1 MSPDPTV
8 NISEQLDALRV
19 RFIGKTRQ
27 QLQDLGDMVRRI
39 RDESA
44 TGSDLDEM
52 YQMLHRLAG
61 SSGTFGFDALG
72 HQARELE
79 QQVKPLVE
87 LARETTLSPES
98 MAAVIGPRFER
109 AVGSLDTLLH
119 SAARVSEHVSDSSPI
134 PETEVRPDAHESR
147 KLSVVWP
154 SDEDAAEH
162 DSLCKGLEES
172 GFSVCR
178 VALEDLQDWLASEAC
193 LVVLCHDSL
202 VEMVAECLQIY
213 AGQAGGRRVPFLTV
227 VQDDGFA
234 RNYDLAVMG
243 AFGTFTMPVDVPAL
257 SDRIERILSEQA
269 SMFGGRVLIVDDDME
284 LLEHYALVLASAGL
298 SVRTISDPESLLH
311 ALSEFDPDIV
321 FMDLRIG
328 DFSGTTLAR
337 MIRFDARWIGLP
349 IVYLSSEKD
358 LSAQLEALSEGADEF
373 ITKPVSDSYL
383 INVSRVRCYRA
394 RQLDKLISRDSLTGL
409 LKHSLIKQEVH
420 KEYARAKRSGYDSV
434 VAMVDLDHFKQVN
447 DTWGH
452 RTGDQ
457 VIKAL
462 AHALRVKLRKTDVIG
477 RYGGEEFLIV
487 MPECRPDDARRVLQ
501 ELCDYFATQVF
512 DTEDGQFQVTLSA
525 GASDLLLYPDADTAM
540 VAADQALYLR
550 KSAGRNGVTL
560 AGDKLT

>member
-8 NISEQLDALRV
+8 DISEQLDALRV

-87 LARETTLSPES
+87 LARETTLSSES
-98 MAAVIGPRFER
+98 MAAVMGPRFER
-109 AVGSLDTLLH
+109 AVGSLDTLLR
-119 SAARVSEHVSDSSPI
+119 SAARVSEHVSGSSPI
-134 PETEVRPDAHESR
+134 QETEARPDTHESR
-147 KLSVVWP
+147 QLAVVWP
-154 SDEDAAEH
+154 PDEDAAEH
-162 DSLCKGLEES
+162 DSLCKGLEEN
-172 GFSVCR
+172 GFSACR
-178 VALEDLQDWLASEAC
+178 VALENLQDWLASEAC

-202 VEMVAECLQIY
+202 VEGVAERLQLY
-213 AGQAGGRRVPFLTV
+213 ASQAGGCWVPFLTI

-234 RNYDLAVMG
+234 RSYDLAIKG

-257 SDRIERILSEQA
+257 GDRIERILSEQA

-284 LLEHYALVLASAGL
+284 LLEHYALVLESAGL
-298 SVRTISDPESLLH
+298 SVQTISEPQALLH

-328 DFSGTTLAR
+328 GFSGTTLAR

-501 ELCDYFATQVF
+501 TLCDYFATQVF

-540 VAADQALYLR
+540 EAADQALYLR